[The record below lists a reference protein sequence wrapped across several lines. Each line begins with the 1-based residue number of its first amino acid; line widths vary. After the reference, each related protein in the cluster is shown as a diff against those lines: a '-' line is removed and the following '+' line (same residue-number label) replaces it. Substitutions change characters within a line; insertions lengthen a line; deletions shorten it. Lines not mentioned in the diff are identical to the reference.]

1 MGFCKLAPH
10 KRKVFIKAA
19 YEAIV
24 RCIQAD
30 SEVDKKV
37 CSAAEKNPAERRCGQ
52 RLLNEFV
59 ETLALD
65 LPRFMERSPKE
76 KADVLLRIIGVE
88 GQLRKLNR
96 GESAPFNRRSES
108 SRVDSRKQECASE
121 QPLYPDVLGGTIQSP
136 PGFAR
141 LPKPI
146 SRAMLPGELDYIKRN
161 STRGK
166 ETDSQTAPAGSDCA
180 AVGAKI
186 GYSFG
191 GRLGL
196 RLILSDMKKP
206 GFAGL
211 LHARLYCK

>member
-1 MGFCKLAPH
+1 MDFCKPAPH
-10 KRKVFIKAA
+10 KRKMFIKAA
-19 YEAIV
+19 YEAIA
-24 RCIQAD
+24 RRIQTD

-37 CSAAEKNPAERRCGQ
+37 CSDAEKNPAERRCGQ

-88 GQLRKLNR
+88 GQLRKLSR
-96 GESAPFNRRSES
+96 SESTPFNRRSEPG
-108 SRVDSRKQECASE
+108 RVDSRKQEYAGE
-121 QPLYPDVLGGTIQSP
+121 QSLYPDVPEETLQSP

-161 STRGK
+161 STRGR
-166 ETDSQTAPAGSDCA
+166 ETDGQTAPTGSDCA
-180 AVGAKI
+180 AAGAKI

-196 RLILSDMKKP
+196 RLILSGMKKP

-211 LHARLYCK
+211 LQTRY